1 MGARVS
7 AVAAAVLAGLLSAG
21 CGGVTD
27 PSKNQTET
35 FTGMVGVGGSWKGT
49 INVSN
54 GGEFT
59 VKLTALS
66 PTPTAVLGMIWA
78 QGANCEL
85 QQQNS
90 LASLNQQA
98 LGGPIYQKGAYCVLV
113 YDIGTLTVAQ
123 NFTIQ
128 VSHP

>member
-1 MGARVS
+1 MALRPS
-7 AVAAAVLAGLLSAG
+7 SIAAALLAGLVALG

-35 FTGMVGVGGSWKGT
+35 FSKTLEVGGQWIQPVN
-49 INVSN
+49 INN

-66 PTPTAVLGMIWA
+66 PTPTAVIGMVWG

-85 QQQNS
+85 PLQRT
-90 LASLNQQA
+90 LAALNQQVF
-98 LGGPIYQKGAYCVLV
+98 GGPILQKGAYCVAA
-113 YDIGTLTVAQ
+113 YDPGTLSVAQ
-123 NFTIQ
+123 NVTVT